1 MGSNNRSHEKAP
13 WITYRPELKVLDC
26 TVRDGGLINDHQ
38 FSDEFVRAVYDTC
51 IAAGVDTMEIGY
63 KNSERL
69 FPKDRFGAWRHCNE
83 EDMRRV
89 VGEHDAKSTGLTL
102 SAMAD
107 AGKSD
112 WKTALLPAADSVLGM
127 IRVAFYAHQVSEAVD
142 MIHHASEQGY
152 ETMANL
158 MAVSNITE
166 EEIGKV
172 LEAIA
177 PTPAGTMVIV
187 DSFGH
192 LYREQ
197 IDRLYHKYAEAMEG
211 TGKEIGIHAHNNM
224 QLAFANTI
232 EAIILGSNRA
242 DATMAGLGRGAGNC
256 PMELLLGFLR
266 NPKFKLRPVIRL
278 LQEHMPEIRK
288 TVEWGPL
295 VPLQPHGSTES
306 PPARG
311 HGVSGWGTSRG
322 LRGLL
327 RRDRER
333 AIGERYFHAEGSH
346 VGIEDRL
353 ESAIDDSAD
362 GRLPSYPCGHS
373 KPTRYGRTHCGTP
386 TSANCMFTRPTLS
399 MPS

>member
-1 MGSNNRSHEKAP
+1 MDSDNDSNGKAP

-38 FSDEFVRAVYDTC
+38 FTDEFVRAVYDTC
-51 IAAGVDTMEIGY
+51 VEAGIDAMEIGY

-69 FPKDRFGAWRHCNE
+69 FPKDQFGAWRHCDE

-89 VGEHDAKSTGLTL
+89 VGDHDAERTGLTL

-112 WKTALLPAADSVLGM
+112 WQTSIVPAADSVLSM

-142 MIHHASEQGY
+142 MIQHASEQGY

-166 EEIGKV
+166 AEIDTV

-177 PTPAGTMVIV
+177 PTRAGTMVIV

-197 IDRLYHKYAEAMEG
+197 IDRLYRKYAEAMKD

-266 NPKFKLRPVIRL
+266 NPKFKQRPVIRL
-278 LQEHMPEIRK
+278 LQEQMPKIRK

-295 VPLQPHGSTES
+295 IPYNITGQLNRHPRAAIEFRAGDN
-306 PPARG
+306 
-311 HGVSGWGTSRG
+311 
-322 LRGLL
+322 
-327 RRDRER
+327 RDDFVTFYDEVVN
-333 AIGERYFHAEGSH
+333 E
-346 VGIEDRL
+346 
-353 ESAIDDSAD
+353 
-362 GRLPSYPCGHS
+362 
-373 KPTRYGRTHCGTP
+373 K
-386 TSANCMFTRPTLS
+386 
-399 MPS
+399 

>member
-1 MGSNNRSHEKAP
+1 MEEKKTPQEKAP

-38 FSDEFVRAVYDTC
+38 FTDDFVRAVYDTC
-51 IAAGVDTMEIGY
+51 LAAGIDTMEIGY

-69 FPKDRFGAWRHCNE
+69 FPRDQFGAWRHCR
-83 EDMRRV
+83 EDDIRRV
-89 VGEHDAKSTGLTL
+89 VGEHDTESTGLTL

-112 WKTALLPAADSVLGM
+112 WKTAIEPAADSVLGM
-127 IRVAFYAHQVSEAVD
+127 IRVAFYAHQVSEATD
-142 MIHHASEQGY
+142 MIRYASEQGY
-152 ETMANL
+152 QTMANL

-166 EEIGKV
+166 QEIDTV

-192 LYREQ
+192 LYPEQ
-197 IDRLYHKYAEAMEG
+197 VNRLYRKYACAMEG
-211 TGKEIGIHAHNNM
+211 TGKQIGIHAHNNM

-232 EAIILGSNRA
+232 EAIVLGSNRA

-266 NPKFKLRPVIRL
+266 NPKFKLRPVVQL
-278 LQEHMPEIRK
+278 LQDHIPGIRE

-295 VPLQPHGSTES
+295 VPYNITGQLNLHPRAAIKFRAGNDKEDF
-306 PPARG
+306 
-311 HGVSGWGTSRG
+311 VSFY
-322 LRGLL
+322 
-327 RRDRER
+327 DQIVNEM
-333 AIGERYFHAEGSH
+333 E
-346 VGIEDRL
+346 
-353 ESAIDDSAD
+353 
-362 GRLPSYPCGHS
+362 
-373 KPTRYGRTHCGTP
+373 
-386 TSANCMFTRPTLS
+386 
-399 MPS
+399 

>member
-1 MGSNNRSHEKAP
+1 MPRRTAAHARLVPSARKKDIVSNNDTSPEKAP
-13 WITYRPELKVLDC
+13 WIIYRPNLKVLDC

-38 FSDEFVRAVYDTC
+38 FGDGFVRAVYDTC
-51 IAAGVDTMEIGY
+51 IAAGLDTMEIGY

-69 FPKDRFGAWRHCNE
+69 FPRERFGAWRHCRE

-89 VGEHDAKSTGLTL
+89 VGDHDAEGTGLTL
-102 SAMAD
+102 AAMAD

-112 WKTALLPAADSVLGM
+112 WKTAIAPAADSVLGM

-166 EEIGKV
+166 EEIGVV

-177 PTPAGTMVIV
+177 PTPVGTMVIV

-197 IDRLYHKYAEAMEG
+197 IDRLYHKYAEAMQG

-232 EAIILGSNRA
+232 EAIVLGSNRA

-266 NPKFKLRPVIRL
+266 NPKFKLRPVIGL
-278 LQEHMPEIRK
+278 LQDHMPKIRE

-295 VPLQPHGSTES
+295 IPYNITGQLNLHPRAAMEFRAGEN
-306 PPARG
+306 
-311 HGVSGWGTSRG
+311 
-322 LRGLL
+322 
-327 RRDRER
+327 REDFM
-333 AIGERYFHAEGSH
+333 AFYDQI
-346 VGIEDRL
+346 VND
-353 ESAIDDSAD
+353 
-362 GRLPSYPCGHS
+362 
-373 KPTRYGRTHCGTP
+373 T
-386 TSANCMFTRPTLS
+386 
-399 MPS
+399 